1 MLFTHGGRSIENIPP
16 TRETLKQ
23 HILKAAL
30 KKQCCY
36 HNPTEW
42 GSKSLMKNVSCFRAI
57 YQMQKRPAGNLIMQ
71 RQMQLLQAR
80 TTVYRVKWLCRTVL
94 SYSKAN
100 IPIANRNIFKVS
112 HKRLGK
118 VLI

>member
-57 YQMQKRPAGNLIMQ
+57 YQMQKRPAGNLSNAV
-71 RQMQLLQAR
+71 AR
-80 TTVYRVKWLCRTVL
+80 NHAKTNATVASKN
-94 SYSKAN
+94 YS
-100 IPIANRNIFKVS
+100 VQS
-112 HKRLGK
+112 
-118 VLI
+118 